1 MRALSVAFGDSAVA
15 VQGPAVTVRGPCGGG
30 AGTAVRE
37 GQHWGQQWDSTG
49 DRTALGTALGIALRE
64 GTAVGTALEGNAGQ
78 VTPGEHHDLNSAFA
92 TGTCS
97 ADL

>member
-49 DRTALGTALGIALRE
+49 DRTALGTAL
-64 GTAVGTALEGNAGQ
+64 EGNAGQ